1 MCTCKSLAA
10 HNLPSRQ
17 MMSKAQMWRNP
28 FLPVDKRIEVVV
40 SCMSDKE
47 VISQL
52 TGTYEMQLS
61 GSDETATLNVN

>member
-1 MCTCKSLAA
+1 
-10 HNLPSRQ
+10 